1 MDFAKVEP
9 FLCLW
14 ASPFKKL
21 ANHHPNTNL
30 IQYSLFT
37 IQYFQTS
44 MREEL

>member
-21 ANHHPNTNL
+21 ANHPPNTNL
-30 IQYSLFT
+30 IQY
-37 IQYFQTS
+37 FQTS
-44 MREEL
+44 MSLRVKKN